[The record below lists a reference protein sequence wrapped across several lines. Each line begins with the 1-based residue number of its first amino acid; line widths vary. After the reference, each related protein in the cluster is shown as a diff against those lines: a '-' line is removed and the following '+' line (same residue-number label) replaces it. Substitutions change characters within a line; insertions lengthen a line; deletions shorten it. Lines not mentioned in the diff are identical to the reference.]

1 MGADENNRFVLDG
14 ESLRPRF
21 VFIPLYH
28 PFITIRIAQSTME
41 AMRCLRGAGRRSISL
56 INGNFGKGGEKKFGE
71 SGIICWSGKKS
82 IFIRSRG
89 RVFFLWY
96 VPRASWIY
104 PGLGVALIFDS
115 FYLHISS
122 LVRRVYIYGHYVILY
137 VILNLLEHAKLE
149 EKRNNSNDWKRNEYP
164 RKLDHLL
171 KANLSFCFGRRK
183 MTSTASFQGITV

>member
-89 RVFFLWY
+89 RIFSSDIFLEPLESTQVSGRVNLWL
-96 VPRASWIY
+96 VLLAHFLSRSPRVH
-104 PGLGVALIFDS
+104 LRTLRNTLRDS
-115 FYLHISS
+115 QPSRTRETRGEKEQFERLKKKRISTK
-122 LVRRVYIYGHYVILY
+122 IG
-137 VILNLLEHAKLE
+137 
-149 EKRNNSNDWKRNEYP
+149 
-164 RKLDHLL
+164 
-171 KANLSFCFGRRK
+171 SF
-183 MTSTASFQGITV
+183 VEN

>member
-41 AMRCLRGAGRRSISL
+41 AMRCLRGTGRRSISL

-96 VPRASWIY
+96 LPLESTQVSGRVNLWLVLLAHFLSRSPRVH
-104 PGLGVALIFDS
+104 LRTLRNTLRDS
-115 FYLHISS
+115 QPSRTRETRGKKEQLERLKKKRISTK
-122 LVRRVYIYGHYVILY
+122 IG
-137 VILNLLEHAKLE
+137 
-149 EKRNNSNDWKRNEYP
+149 
-164 RKLDHLL
+164 
-171 KANLSFCFGRRK
+171 SFVE
-183 MTSTASFQGITV
+183 S